1 MRSVA
6 VLGATGSIGRQAL
19 DLIQRHSES
28 FKASVLTAS
37 QNHEALFDLVRAFRP
52 EAAGLVVE
60 PKELPEDVRFCAW
73 YFGEDCSERALRAHR
88 PDDVLAAVVG
98 IAGLGA
104 VLSALETSERV
115 LLANKEALVTAGD
128 LVMGKARALQKPIL
142 PVDSE
147 HSAIFQCLEGSG
159 GNKPRRLILTA
170 SGGPFRTWDR
180 EAIQNAT
187 LWDALG
193 HPTWRMGKKI
203 TVDCATMMNKGLEVI
218 EAHHLFSMPEE
229 AIEVVVHPQS
239 VIHSMV
245 EFFDGAVLAQMG
257 APDMRGPIGYA
268 LGYPARL
275 PYGATPLD
283 FARTQITFEA
293 PDESRFPCLVLA
305 RQALRAGG
313 SAPVVLNGANEVAV
327 GAFLD
332 GAIPFGRIA
341 QLVDA
346 ALQEVPIRGIN
357 SLDGVRAADLEAR
370 ACALKH
376 LKGISK

>member
-1 MRSVA
+1 MRTVA

-28 FKASVLTAS
+28 FKASVLTAN

-52 EAAGLVVE
+52 EAAGLVVPPE
-60 PKELPEDVRFCAW
+60 ELPEDVRFCAW
-73 YFGEDCSERALRAHR
+73 YFGPDCSERALRAHR
-88 PDDVLAAVVG
+88 PDDCLAAVVG

-104 VLSALETSERV
+104 VLTALETSERV

-128 LVMGKARALQKPIL
+128 LVMGKARSHGKPIL

-147 HSAIFQCLEGSG
+147 HSAIFQCLEGAA
-159 GNKPRRLILTA
+159 GNRPKKLILTA

-187 LWDALG
+187 LRDALG

-218 EAHHLFSMPEE
+218 EAHHLFSMPGE

-275 PYGATPLD
+275 SYGAKPLD
-283 FARTQITFEA
+283 FANTQITFEA
-293 PDESRFPCLVLA
+293 PDEARFPCLALA

-313 SAPVVLNGANEVAV
+313 SAPVVLNGANEAAV
-327 GAFLD
+327 GAFLEE
-332 GAIPFGRIA
+332 AIPFGRIA
-341 QLVDA
+341 ELVEQ
-346 ALQEVPIRGIN
+346 ALSEVPQTAID
-357 SLDGVRAADLEAR
+357 SVEGVRAADLAAR
-370 ACALKH
+370 QSVLKN
-376 LKGISK
+376 LTRI

>member
-1 MRSVA
+1 MRTVA

-52 EAAGLVVE
+52 EAAGLVVR

-104 VLSALETSERV
+104 VLAALETSERV
-115 LLANKEALVTAGD
+115 LLTNKEALVTAGD
-128 LVMGKARALQKPIL
+128 LVMGKARVLQKPIL

-147 HSAIFQCLEGSG
+147 HSAIFQCLEGAK
-159 GNKPRRLILTA
+159 GNQARRLILTA

-187 LWDALG
+187 LQDALG

-218 EAHHLFSMPEE
+218 EAHHLFSMPEA
-229 AIEVVVHPQS
+229 AIDVVVHPQS

-293 PDESRFPCLVLA
+293 PDESRFPCLKLA

-341 QLVDA
+341 VLVDA
-346 ALQEVPIRGIN
+346 ALQEVPMRGIN
-357 SLDGVRAADLEAR
+357 SLDGVRAVDLEAR
-370 ACALKH
+370 ACALRH
-376 LKGISK
+376 LKGV

>member
-1 MRSVA
+1 MRTVA

-28 FKASVLTAS
+28 FKASVLTAN
-37 QNHEALFDLVRAFRP
+37 QNCEALFDLVRAFRP
-52 EAAGLVVE
+52 EAAGLVVPPE
-60 PKELPEDVRFCAW
+60 ELPEDVRFCAW
-73 YFGEDCSERALRAHR
+73 YFGPDCSERALRAHR
-88 PDDVLAAVVG
+88 PDDCLAAVVG

-104 VLSALETSERV
+104 VLTALETSERV

-128 LVMGKARALQKPIL
+128 LVMEKARSLGKPIL

-147 HSAIFQCLEGSG
+147 HSAIFQCLEGAA
-159 GNKPRRLILTA
+159 GNRPRKLILTA

-180 EAIQNAT
+180 EAIRSAT
-187 LWDALG
+187 LSDALG

-218 EAHHLFSMPEE
+218 EAHHLFSMPGE

-275 PYGATPLD
+275 SYGAKPLD
-283 FARTQITFEA
+283 FANTQITFEA
-293 PDESRFPCLVLA
+293 PDEARFPCLALA

-313 SAPVVLNGANEVAV
+313 SAPVVLNGANEAAV
-327 GAFLD
+327 GAFLEE
-332 GAIPFGRIA
+332 AIPFGRIA
-341 QLVDA
+341 SLVEQ
-346 ALQEVPIRGIN
+346 ALSEVPQTAID
-357 SLDGVRAADLEAR
+357 SVEGVRAADLAAR
-370 ACALKH
+370 QSVLKN
-376 LKGISK
+376 LTRI

>member
-1 MRSVA
+1 

-19 DLIQRHSES
+19 DLIERHSES
-28 FKASVLTAS
+28 FKASVLTARG
-37 QNHEALFDLVRAFRP
+37 NHEALFDLVRAFRP
-52 EAAGLVVE
+52 EAAGLTVE

-104 VLSALETSERV
+104 VLTALETSQRV

-147 HSAIFQCLEGSG
+147 HSAIFQCLQGAA
-159 GNKPRRLILTA
+159 GNLPRKLILTA
-170 SGGPFRTWDR
+170 SGGPFRKWDR

-187 LWDALG
+187 REDALG
-193 HPTWRMGKKI
+193 HPTWRMGPKI

-283 FARTQITFEA
+283 FARTEITFEA
-293 PDESRFPCLVLA
+293 PDESRFPCLKLA

-313 SAPVVLNGANEVAV
+313 SAPVVLNGANEAAV

-332 GAIPFGRIA
+332 GSIPFGRIA
-341 QLVDA
+341 QLVEA
-346 ALQEVPIRGIN
+346 ALQEVPMRGIN

-370 ACALKH
+370 ACALRH
-376 LKGISK
+376 LKAYI

>member
-88 PDDVLAAVVG
+88 PNDVLAAVVG

-104 VLSALETSERV
+104 VLTALETSERV

-147 HSAIFQCLEGSG
+147 HSAIFQCLEGAK
-159 GNKPRRLILTA
+159 GNPPRRLILTA

-180 EAIQNAT
+180 EAIRNAT
-187 LWDALG
+187 IQDALG
-193 HPTWRMGKKI
+193 HPTWRMGRKI

-293 PDESRFPCLVLA
+293 PDESRFPCLALA

-313 SAPVVLNGANEVAV
+313 SAPVVLNGANEAAV

-332 GAIPFGRIA
+332 GSIPFGRIA
-341 QLVDA
+341 VLVEA
-346 ALQEVPIRGIN
+346 ALQEVPVRGIN
-357 SLDGVRAADLEAR
+357 SLDGVRAADGEAR
-370 ACALKH
+370 RSVLKN
-376 LKGISK
+376 LGVR

>member
-1 MRSVA
+1 MRTVA

-19 DLIQRHSES
+19 DLIERHSDN

-73 YFGEDCSERALRAHR
+73 YFGEDCSERALRAHK

-104 VLSALETSERV
+104 VLTALETSERV

-128 LVMGKARALQKPIL
+128 LVMGKARALHKPIL

-147 HSAIFQCLEGSG
+147 HSAIFQCLEGAG

-170 SGGPFRTWDR
+170 SGGPFRKWDR

-187 LWDALG
+187 LQDALG

-229 AIEVVVHPQS
+229 DIEVVVHPQS

-275 PYGATPLD
+275 NYGATPLD
-283 FARTQITFEA
+283 FARTEITFEA
-293 PDESRFPCLVLA
+293 PDESRFPCLKLA

-313 SAPVVLNGANEVAV
+313 SAPVVLNGANEAAV

-346 ALQEVPIRGIN
+346 ALQEVPMQGIY
-357 SLDGVRAADLEAR
+357 SLDGVRAADREAR

-376 LKGISK
+376 LKGI